1 MQAPLSEYRTGLQC
15 IEIARDERVRI
26 RFNIEQR
33 HLTDDRGKPV
43 TNEPAAV
50 SFHNCEAETADE
62 AVRLFVTKDGAELIG
77 SILKFPGFQAVATVR
92 KTNGVYTLQVSPS
105 SQNMLTI
112 G

>member
-1 MQAPLSEYRTGLQC
+1 MT
-15 IEIARDERVRI
+15 I

-33 HLTDDRGKPV
+33 HLTDTSGKPIGNGG
-43 TNEPAAV
+43 TAV
-50 SFHNCEAETADE
+50 SFHVCEAETADE

-77 SILKFPGFQAVATVR
+77 NILKFPGFQAVATVR
-92 KTNGVYTLQVSPS
+92 KTSGVYTLQVSPS